1 MDEKCG
7 GIMIKET
14 GKVKGMERLKSGKE
28 DKSPK
33 KTEPSN
39 QSPLQK
45 NPSSKKGL
53 PNANLKP

>member
-1 MDEKCG
+1 
-7 GIMIKET
+7 MIKET